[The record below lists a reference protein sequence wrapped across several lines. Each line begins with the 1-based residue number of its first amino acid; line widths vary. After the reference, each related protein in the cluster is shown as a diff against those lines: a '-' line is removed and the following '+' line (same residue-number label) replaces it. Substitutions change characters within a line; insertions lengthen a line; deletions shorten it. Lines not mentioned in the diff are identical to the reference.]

1 MRIGQGYDIHTFC
14 QGRPLVLGGVRI
26 PYIKGLHGHSDA
38 DALTHAICDAILGAA
53 GLRDIGYHFPDTD
66 PQYEGI
72 NSLKLLQQVVDL
84 AAKQGYRV
92 ENVDATLIA
101 EQPKLLPHIE
111 NMRSTLHA
119 VLSKT
124 GGPGEINVK
133 ATTSEGVG
141 FVGRGEGI
149 AAQAVALLS
158 REEKKRKKPSRS

>member
-1 MRIGQGYDIHTFC
+1 MTSMRIGQGYDIHTFC
-14 QGRPLVLGGVRI
+14 MGRPLVLGGIHI
-26 PYIKGLHGHSDA
+26 PYTKGLHGHSDA
-38 DALTHAICDAILGAA
+38 DVLTHAICDAILGAA
-53 GLRDIGYHFPDTD
+53 GLRDIGVHFPDTD

-72 NSLKLLQQVVDL
+72 NSLKLLETVVNL
-84 AAKQGYRV
+84 AQEKGYVV

-101 EQPKLLPHIE
+101 EQPKLKPHIE
-111 NMRSTLHA
+111 SMRESLHI
-119 VLSKT
+119 VLART

-158 REEKKRKKPSRS
+158 KNA